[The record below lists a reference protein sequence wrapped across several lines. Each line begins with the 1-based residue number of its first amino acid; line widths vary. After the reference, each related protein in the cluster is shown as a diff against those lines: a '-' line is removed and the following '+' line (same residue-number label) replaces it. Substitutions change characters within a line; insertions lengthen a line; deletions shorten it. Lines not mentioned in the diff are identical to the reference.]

1 MKKTLL
7 LLILL
12 AIAIGLWIVTAKPNI
27 GIRFFEETIPNI
39 TVWNTLDINF
49 NNITSDTNE
58 EKVIQKFHDVKLKCM
73 REGTD
78 MGDRVCWAYIRK
90 VNRIPAKLAAFFFVE
105 NKIFQIK
112 IDVKGEEH
120 RGLLNQLKDDY
131 GQWELMTN
139 QTGPYGSPIVAWFL
153 PTGLLS
159 VSEAAPPAGVD
170 SQILWVSNGA
180 MEKSISSHPAA
191 RSSIKN

>member
-1 MKKTLL
+1 MKKPLL

-12 AIAIGLWIVTAKPNI
+12 ILAVGLWITIGRPNI
-27 GIRFFEETIPNI
+27 GIRFLEEAMPNL

-49 NNITSDTNE
+49 NNITSDMNE
-58 EKVIQKFHDVKLKCM
+58 EKVIQKFQDVKLKCM

-90 VNRIPAKLAAFFFVE
+90 VNGIPTKLAAFFFVD

-112 IDVKGEEH
+112 IDIKGEEH
-120 RGLLNQLKDDY
+120 TMLLNQFKEDY
-131 GQWELMTN
+131 GQWELMTDK
-139 QTGPYGSPIVAWFL
+139 QGVYGSPLIAWFL
-153 PTGLLS
+153 PTGVLT
-159 VSEAAPPAGVD
+159 VSETVPVGVD

-191 RSSIKN
+191 RRFFKN